1 MEDDKKEKKQ
11 LSLTDLLS
19 RAAAADASLK
29 FPISAN
35 YYFIVLS
42 RHYDE
47 LGKNKAQCSEVI
59 KKFIFSTILLSSSP
73 LKERLLNYAL
83 QNDNLN
89 VFEYKTLLEK
99 LLNYQLVYVDEL
111 KKLMNNCPESHKK
124 CDFTKCVFEHDL
136 ISLSKVFDNIKFD
149 SAEKFLKMKIDD
161 ILNYTFKMNI
171 EKSINAAIDEKKK
184 IIYFG
189 KEPENMLGFDKQIQN
204 FCLKAKT
211 LAEFIKSN

>member
-1 MEDDKKEKKQ
+1 M
-11 LSLTDLLS
+11 
-19 RAAAADASLK
+19 
-29 FPISAN
+29 I
-35 YYFIVLS
+35 
-42 RHYDE
+42 
-47 LGKNKAQCSEVI
+47 
-59 KKFIFSTILLSSSP
+59 
-73 LKERLLNYAL
+73 
-83 QNDNLN
+83 
-89 VFEYKTLLEK
+89 
-99 LLNYQLVYVDEL
+99 
-111 KKLMNNCPESHKK
+111 NNCPESHKK

-204 FCLKAKT
+204 FCLKAKM

>member
-99 LLNYQLVYVDEL
+99 LLNYQLVYVDEI

-136 ISLSKVFDNIKFD
+136 ISLSKVFDNLKFD

-204 FCLKAKT
+204 FCLKAKM